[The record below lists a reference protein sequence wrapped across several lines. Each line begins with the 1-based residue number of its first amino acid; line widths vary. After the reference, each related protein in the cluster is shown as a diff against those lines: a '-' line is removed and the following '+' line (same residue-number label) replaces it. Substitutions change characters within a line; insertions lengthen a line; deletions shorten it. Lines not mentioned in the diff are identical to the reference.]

1 MTSDN
6 QALKNVVAL
15 LYLRHLGG
23 GEMWLMGDM
32 WERTGGHNTRYS
44 TLAFDFMVD
53 KAEKTLCA
61 CLHFGKPCV
70 ISIGRKQI

>member
-1 MTSDN
+1 
-6 QALKNVVAL
+6 
-15 LYLRHLGG
+15 
-23 GEMWLMGDM
+23 MWLMGDM